1 MASPRSRRLLGEL
14 RPRDSNN
21 LCFECNTRNPQW
33 ASVSLAIFICLECS
47 GKHRSVGVHLSFVR
61 SLTMDKWKDTE
72 LAKMKVGGND
82 KARKFLES
90 QPGWSSTMPITQK
103 YNTPAAELWRDK
115 VKCESEG
122 RPWDPST
129 AKVSSSSSSMY
140 RAKENRS
147 SPALLQGHDEPSTK
161 SNLSARDTSSNH
173 SYSSNSYNNISNQ
186 SSYNGGGNSG
196 GGGYNNSSSGGFQ
209 SGNNSSEVYTY
220 GGNTQLQARDQFL
233 ANKME
238 QNQGRADNLPPSQG
252 GKYVGFGSTPAP
264 QPQVNNEYIDT
275 LSYWGS
281 ALATGASSLARAA
294 GSKALEVNENYIKP
308 TAAKVVDPAFQSNMK
323 ASLSNMSTKAAQL
336 GSQGATLIASYSEK
350 GWNSVNDKY
359 NKGYGYGNSVGS
371 NNSYSN
377 SSTGFGNTGGGGGG
391 GGGGGSYQN
400 NAMGDP
406 TSLSSNMGNMSVSD
420 PYSSSNSYSAS
431 SNSQYSSGVTNRGPA
446 NQDIFGLDPNS
457 KKQEAPGDLD
467 EWLND
472 GWDEDWKAES
482 KPRSRR
488 KKTGGK
494 GD

>member
-1 MASPRSRRLLGEL
+1 MASPRTRRLLGEL
-14 RPRDSNN
+14 RPKDSNN
-21 LCFECNTRNPQW
+21 LCFECGTRNPQW

-90 QPGWSSTMPITQK
+90 QPDYSSTMPISQK
-103 YNTPAAELWRDK
+103 YSTRAAELWRDK

-122 RPWDPST
+122 RPWDPSK
-129 AKVSSSSSSMY
+129 AKVSSSSLY

-147 SPALLQGHDEPSTK
+147 SPALLQGHDSEPSPKLGGLSRDSPTK
-161 SNLSARDTSSNH
+161 NTF
-173 SYSSNSYNNISNQ
+173 SSNSYNDISNKT
-186 SSYNGGGNSG
+186 SYNGGYSNS
-196 GGGYNNSSSGGFQ
+196 GGYNNNSGGYNSHSVSSGY
-209 SGNNSSEVYTY
+209 NNSEVYTY

-233 ANKME
+233 ANKMQE
-238 QNQGRADNLPPSQG
+238 NQSRSDHLPPSQG

-264 QPQVNNEYIDT
+264 QPRQANNEYMDT

-281 ALATGASSLARAA
+281 ALATGATSLARAA
-294 GSKALEVNENYIKP
+294 GEKALEVNENYIKP
-308 TAAKVVDPAFQSNMK
+308 TAAKVADPAFQANVK
-323 ASLSNMSTKAAQL
+323 QSLTNMSSKAAQL
-336 GSQGATLIASYSEK
+336 GSQGATLLASYSEK
-350 GWNSVNDKY
+350 GWNSVNERVG
-359 NKGYGYGNSVGS
+359 NRGYSYGNSVS

-377 SSTGFGNTGGGGGG
+377 TSSGFGSGG
-391 GGGGGSYQN
+391 GGGGGSGYQSDSLN
-400 NAMGDP
+400 DP
-406 TSLSSNMGNMSVSD
+406 TSLSSNMSNMSVND
-420 PYSSSNSYSAS
+420 PYSAS
-431 SNSQYSSGVTNRGPA
+431 SYSAGNSPYNSQVTNRTSN
-446 NQDIFGLDPNS
+446 NQDIFGMDSSS
-457 KKQEAPGDLD
+457 KKQEATGDLD

-472 GWDEDWKAES
+472 GWDEDWKTES